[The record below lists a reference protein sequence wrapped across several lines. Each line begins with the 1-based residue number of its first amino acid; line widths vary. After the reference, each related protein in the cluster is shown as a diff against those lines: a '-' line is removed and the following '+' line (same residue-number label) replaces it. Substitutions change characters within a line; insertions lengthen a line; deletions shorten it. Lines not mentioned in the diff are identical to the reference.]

1 MASIPHASTTKIDR
15 PTKYA
20 VRGVAEDD
28 DNDGKVGRSVM
39 YYFY

>member
-15 PTKYA
+15 LTNYA